1 MPSYSRR
8 NGRRAP
14 FTLLAE
20 GEPRWS
26 SFGAGFGIEF
36 LFIVIIVGAPMVM
49 PQKLDTARHYWFT
62 PIYSPPVVAWK
73 PQPQPQP
80 VKPVV
85 EKKPVPI
92 EKPKLVAMKPK
103 PEIIAPPPKPKI
115 VAPVFTAPVARPAT
129 GHRNTSR
136 PEVPEIVHSFPD
148 ARPNTSLGS
157 SAIPTLKK
165 PREQV
170 QTGGFGDPN
179 GVPATGDPNKR
190 ANIAKLGS
198 YDLPSGPGYGNGT
211 GGARG
216 AKGVVASAG
225 FGNGVANGGRGGSG
239 GSQGSVKQ
247 GVFVDQRP
255 TNEAPKP
262 RNQASST
269 PRTEP
274 VEILFKPK
282 PVYTDLARQ
291 KRIEGEVLVEVVF
304 TTTGEVRVLRVT
316 RGLGYG
322 LDEAAVAAA
331 RQIRFRP
338 ARQDGQP
345 VDSTATVHI
354 LFELAY

>member
-1 MPSYSRR
+1 MSYSTR

-14 FTLLAE
+14 FTLLADSK
-20 GEPRWS
+20 PRWG

-36 LFIVIIVGAPMVM
+36 LFIVILVGAPMVM
-49 PQKLDTARHYWFT
+49 PQKLDTVRHYWFT
-62 PIYSPPVVAWK
+62 PIFAPPVEAWK
-73 PQPQPQP
+73 PQPQPI
-80 VKPVV
+80 KPIV

-92 EKPKLVAMKPK
+92 EKPKPVVAMKPK

-115 VAPVFTAPVARPAT
+115 IAPVFTAPGAGPAT

-136 PEVPEIVHSFPD
+136 PDVPEIAHSFPD
-148 ARPNTSLGS
+148 ARPNTSFGS

-198 YDLPSGPGYGNGT
+198 YDLPPGPGYGNGT

-225 FGNGVANGGRGGSG
+225 FGNGVANGGRGGT
-239 GSQGSVKQ
+239 GSPGAVKQ

-255 TNEAPKP
+255 TNETPKAHTAP
-262 RNQASST
+262 AT

-274 VEILFKPK
+274 VEILFKPR

-291 KRIEGEVLVEVVF
+291 KRIEGDVL
-304 TTTGEVRVLRVT
+304 L
-316 RGLGYG
+316 
-322 LDEAAVAAA
+322 
-331 RQIRFRP
+331 
-338 ARQDGQP
+338 
-345 VDSTATVHI
+345 
-354 LFELAY
+354 

>member
-1 MPSYSRR
+1 MGSLIAR
-8 NGRRAP
+8 NGHRAP
-14 FTLLAE
+14 FTLLAD
-20 GEPRWS
+20 GKPRWG

-36 LFIVIIVGAPMVM
+36 MFILIVVGAPMVM
-49 PQKLDTARHYWFT
+49 PQRLESVRHYWFT

-73 PQPQPQP
+73 PQPI
-80 VKPVV
+80 KPVV

-92 EKPKLVAMKPK
+92 QKPKPIVAMKPK
-103 PEIIAPPPKPKI
+103 PEIIVPPPKPKI

-129 GHRNTSR
+129 GRRNTSKPDV
-136 PEVPEIVHSFPD
+136 PEVAKAFPD
-148 ARPNTSLGS
+148 ARPNTSFGS

-179 GVPATGDPNKR
+179 GLPATGNPNKA

-198 YDLPSGPGYGNGT
+198 YDLPPGPGYGNGT

-216 AKGVVASAG
+216 ARGVVASAG
-225 FGNGVANGGRGGSG
+225 FGNGVAVGGSG
-239 GSQGSVKQ
+239 GSTGGQGGVKQ

-255 TNEAPKP
+255 SNETAKV
-262 RNQASST
+262 RNTASST

-291 KRIEGEVLVEVVF
+291 KLIEGEVLAEVVF
-304 TTTGEVRVLRVT
+304 SSTGDVRVLRVI